1 LILDRDTAPAIAPW
15 DNWRKSLPNERLC
28 RVSMLSIL
36 VLLATALTSGCMSVP
51 TDAALRATNAVLPVS
66 KVAVDIDVDGRS
78 RFRDFFCTLA
88 EDHGVSAARRQ
99 NNCDALLWRLSD
111 EAPSAGKVQPAPFD
125 TSLQIFVVGGA
136 FSSCFGSA
144 STVFPKAIERLSAK
158 GYAIDTLAVNSRS
171 SADYNASMIA
181 TSLADISEAPI
192 ILVGYSK
199 GAVDIA
205 HFLVN
210 YPEIAA
216 RVVAVL
222 SLAGPLM
229 GSEIA
234 AYGKWYYDTLF
245 SDSFAGRCDPG
256 DGGVLDSLQPQVRRE
271 WIRAHPLPRS
281 VRFYTLLAFGGKE
294 HIARAL
300 IPTWEI
306 LASTDPRNDGQLTL
320 AEGTWPNSTLL
331 GYANA
336 DHWGVAIEI
345 EKEFDFLAS
354 RPDETPYPRGVLLEA
369 ALRFIS
375 EDLRDFTT
383 AQDNPVANR

>member
-51 TDAALRATNAVLPVS
+51 TDAAIRATNAVLPVS

-78 RFRDFFCTLA
+78 RYRDFFCTLA

-229 GSEIA
+229 GSIGRGSEVTNA
-234 AYGKWYYDTLF
+234 ATAY
-245 SDSFAGRCDPG
+245 CDPAG
-256 DGGVLDSLQPQVRRE
+256 S
-271 WIRAHPLPRS
+271 
-281 VRFYTLLAFGGKE
+281 
-294 HIARAL
+294 IASGSSA
-300 IPTWEI
+300 
-306 LASTDPRNDGQLTL
+306 
-320 AEGTWPNSTLL
+320 
-331 GYANA
+331 
-336 DHWGVAIEI
+336 
-345 EKEFDFLAS
+345 
-354 RPDETPYPRGVLLEA
+354 EA
-369 ALRFIS
+369 ALAGSTLVCHSQKITS
-375 EDLRDFTT
+375 SGGVVVVPLNCITSL
-383 AQDNPVANR
+383 NPSVK